1 MRMNCVNNQSTEKSM
16 RPVRQIE
23 REKKEQVFKYTPL
36 ALIGSF
42 GHQTLWTR
50 PVANN
55 VVSAQT

>member
-1 MRMNCVNNQSTEKSM
+1 MRMNRVNNQSTEKSM

-23 REKKEQVFKYTPL
+23 RESRYLNIRTPL

-42 GHQTLWTR
+42 GHQTC